1 MNIHGKT
8 IIELSDAKT
17 GKLVQ
22 KTEDNNMLTNALT
35 YFYKQGGMTN
45 PTAFN
50 ADILRGADVITNL
63 LGGILCLDTAINED
77 ATIVRVPAGVGM
89 TANGA
94 YNVLNTG
101 NPPELGSYN
110 ENESGWQQDGSFKMV
125 WDFTTSQGNGTVA
138 CVCLTSRLEGY
149 KGIGNKAS
157 NTAKTDNIL
166 VIESYNGGWGKGLG
180 SDRCLVGYYGNKMH
194 VLNERQGM
202 IHPYTVP
209 IDKVTFNEYS
219 YPVTEI
225 DVRESI
231 SARLLN
237 SYEITIPSPLHGKGG
252 SGELHYAIID
262 TYCKNGISYI
272 LIGGYYNSTNPTIAG
287 ECYVLKYNVATHTF
301 TDCIALQATGDN
313 NNIWGISDKYVI
325 IGKEAIEIAD
335 PTNKIALADAGNIIT
350 TVYDG
355 TIGKMKA
362 FDSDTFEG
370 YYSRDGWAHILR
382 ADVDAEAFYQC
393 NGAGLYVDSVGDI
406 PNNPLLKIAGRV
418 TRDPRYIATI
428 NNLETPVVKTPD
440 KMMKVTYVISFDD

>member
-22 KTEDNNMLTNALT
+22 RTEDNNMLTNALT

-50 ADILRGADVITNL
+50 ADILRGYDVIINL

-77 ATIVRVPAGVGM
+77 ATIVRVPSGVGM

-94 YNVLNTG
+94 YNILNSS
-101 NPPELGSYN
+101 NPPEMGSWN

-157 NTAKTDNIL
+157 NTAKSDNIL

-180 SDRCLVGYYGNKMH
+180 EYPTILGYHDNKLHVFNMYQGRITWSLSDLVDKMT
-194 VLNERQGM
+194 
-202 IHPYTVP
+202 I
-209 IDKVTFNEYS
+209 NEYS
-219 YPVTEI
+219 YPVTSI
-225 DVRESI
+225 DVRESMD
-231 SARLLN
+231 ARLLN
-237 SYEITIPSPLHGKGG
+237 SYELTIPSPLHGKGG
-252 SGELHYAIID
+252 NVVYAVMD
-262 TYCKNGISYI
+262 SYCKNGIAYI
-272 LIGGYYNSTNPTIAG
+272 MVGGYYNPSNPTISG
-287 ECYVLKYNVATHTF
+287 EMYVLKYNVATHTF

>member
-1 MNIHGKT
+1 MNIKGKT

-50 ADILRGADVITNL
+50 ADGLRGADVIPNL
-63 LGGILCLDTAINED
+63 LGGILCLDTALSED

-157 NTAKTDNIL
+157 NTAKTANIL
-166 VIESYNGGWGKGLG
+166 TIENYNGGWGKGLG
-180 SDRCLVGYYGNKMH
+180 EYPTILGYHDNKLHVFNRYQGRLNWTLSDLVDKM
-194 VLNERQGM
+194 
-202 IHPYTVP
+202 TV
-209 IDKVTFNEYS
+209 NEYS
-219 YPVTEI
+219 YPVTSI
-225 DVRESI
+225 DIRETME
-231 SARLLN
+231 ARLLN
-237 SYEITIPSPLHGKGG
+237 TYELTIPSPLHGQGG
-252 SGELHYAIID
+252 SVVYAVMD
-262 TYCKNGISYI
+262 SYCKNGIAYI
-272 LIGGYYNSTNPTIAG
+272 MVGGYYNPSNPTISG
-287 ECYVLKYNVATHTF
+287 EVYVLKYNIANHAF
-301 TDCIALQATGDN
+301 TDCIALTADGAN

-325 IGKEAIEIAD
+325 IGKEAIEFDNPANAID
-335 PTNKIALADAGNIIT
+335 LADAGDIIT

-370 YYSRDGWAHILR
+370 YYSRDGWSHILR
-382 ADVDAEAFYQC
+382 ADIDAEAFYQC
-393 NGAGLYVDSVGDI
+393 NGAGLYIDSVGDVA
-406 PNNPLLKIAGRV
+406 NNPLMKIAGRM

-428 NNLETPVVKTPD
+428 NNLSSPVTKTAD
-440 KMMKVTYVISFDD
+440 KTMKVTYILRFS